1 MASTVYL
8 HVLAE
13 VNIIANNSYSQLWRV
28 YPLSQQDKKTL
39 ARQINPQQDV
49 LTLYSDHHNW
59 LQSWLLAKLGNRFDA
74 ADLAQDVFVRLLNRQ
89 QTIQPKQPRAFLSS
103 IARGLV
109 IDHWRRREL
118 ERTWL
123 EILST
128 LPEEEAPSPE
138 TQLLFL
144 ETLNTIDRV
153 LDSLKPPI
161 RQAFLLAQLEGFT
174 CPQIA
179 KKLDVSLAT
188 VERYIAKALRRCYE
202 CRYEA

>member
-1 MASTVYL
+1 M
-8 HVLAE
+8 
-13 VNIIANNSYSQLWRV
+13 
-28 YPLSQQDKKTL
+28 L
-39 ARQINPQQDV
+39 ARQSKQQDV

-89 QTIQPKQPRAFLSS
+89 QSIQPKQPRAFLST

-118 ERTWL
+118 ENTWL
-123 EILST
+123 EILAS

-144 ETLNTIDRV
+144 ETLNTIDQV

-179 KKLDVSLAT
+179 QKLGVSLAT

-202 CRYEA
+202 CRFEA